1 MVMSILVLRTH
12 SSEVSTGIP
21 QGFPQEGK
29 QNRRKIDWAGVRA
42 GVNFISYPM
51 ESKRC
56 AS

>member
-1 MVMSILVLRTH
+1 MRILVLRTH

-29 QNRRKIDWAGVRA
+29 QNRPKITFAQVAG
-42 GVNFISYPM
+42 GVNFFSYPL
-51 ESKRC
+51 ESKQC